1 MGRTVADIDLQLRRS
16 VLRCLV
22 YLERLDQVSAAIERH
37 VQDRLLDERR
47 NLTAVK
53 G

>member
-1 MGRTVADIDLQLRRS
+1 MLRH
-16 VLRCLV
+16 
-22 YLERLDQVSAAIERH
+22 QVSAAIERH